1 MSIAPIII
9 VAIVILAVGV
19 VWASVKTI
27 DQAHVGVVTL
37 FGKYRRTLNPGLNF
51 VIPLAEKVHWKVPV
65 QNQTSQLQFAAITN
79 DQASVHFTA
88 TIIFAVTDHQPET
101 IQLVAFK
108 FINYDAF
115 NIAMT
120 SAVEASVREF
130 VATKKQ
136 ADVLGLRTE
145 IASHAK
151 ETLNQQLG
159 EYGYTLLD
167 LAINDITFD
176 PEVMASMSRVV
187 AATNSQTAAEFE
199 GKALLIKRTK
209 EAEAN
214 GAFIRIG
221 AENEAAAAKLRG
233 QGLADFRT
241 ELSKGLAASA
251 WRPYAGQLPLILQSS
266 LVRPDDAAREQ
277 VTTPLEAV
285 RLGADALAVVGFVR
299 GATEAAYLRAVADTV
314 REAARFELPVICH
327 IYPRDATGKIVFVPE
342 EIAWAVR
349 CAVEV
354 GADIVKVPYCG
365 DVQAYAEIVSDSPVP
380 VVAAGGPQAESL
392 PAALAMMADVVRSGA
407 RGATIG
413 RNIWGFDQI
422 TAAVQAFK
430 AVIHDGRTAAEAL
443 QIAGLVT

>member
-1 MSIAPIII
+1 MNIAPIII

-251 WRPYAGQLPLILQSS
+251 EELERAGISPGMLALNLWTEAILDTAKMGKGNVLFIDGNIGTLESNLRRLEG
-266 LVRPDDAAREQ
+266 LVRA
-277 VTTPLEAV
+277 TPQEME
-285 RLGADALAVVGFVR
+285 ALANLVDGPDVDP
-299 GATEAAYLRAVADTV
+299 GAVD
-314 REAARFELPVICH
+314 P
-327 IYPRDATGKIVFVPE
+327 G
-342 EIAWAVR
+342 
-349 CAVEV
+349 
-354 GADIVKVPYCG
+354 G
-365 DVQAYAEIVSDSPVP
+365 DDPSANV
-380 VVAAGGPQAESL
+380 AGG
-392 PAALAMMADVVRSGA
+392 AA
-407 RGATIG
+407 
-413 RNIWGFDQI
+413 
-422 TAAVQAFK
+422 
-430 AVIHDGRTAAEAL
+430 
-443 QIAGLVT
+443 

>member
-1 MSIAPIII
+1 MNLGKLIRLNRLFSHSSRRLCS
-9 VAIVILAVGV
+9 VAV
-19 VWASVKTI
+19 
-27 DQAHVGVVTL
+27 D
-37 FGKYRRTLNPGLNF
+37 
-51 VIPLAEKVHWKVPV
+51 
-65 QNQTSQLQFAAITN
+65 
-79 DQASVHFTA
+79 HF
-88 TIIFAVTDHQPET
+88 I
-101 IQLVAFK
+101 
-108 FINYDAF
+108 
-115 NIAMT
+115 
-120 SAVEASVREF
+120 
-130 VATKKQ
+130 
-136 ADVLGLRTE
+136 
-145 IASHAK
+145 
-151 ETLNQQLG
+151 
-159 EYGYTLLD
+159 GY
-167 LAINDITFD
+167 
-176 PEVMASMSRVV
+176 
-187 AATNSQTAAEFE
+187 
-199 GKALLIKRTK
+199 
-209 EAEAN
+209 
-214 GAFIRIG
+214 
-221 AENEAAAAKLRG
+221 G
-233 QGLADFRT
+233 QGLPSGLRRIQPTLAAIVAARPDAVT
-241 ELSKGLAASA
+241 MHKGLAASA